1 MSGDKVRSN
10 QSGEEL
16 AVDNPLPSSHGS
28 GSTTTAGGKA
38 RATKV
43 GNNKNDVESPLP
55 KNHGSGW
62 ATMSG
67 MSGGKARGNQSVKV
81 KNAVE
86 SDNVPHQ
93 SLPKGQASHVGV
105 GARKSPPENL

>member
-1 MSGDKVRSN
+1 MCDGTSDDTASSN
-10 QSGEEL
+10 IYS
-16 AVDNPLPSSHGS
+16 
-28 GSTTTAGGKA
+28 
-38 RATKV
+38 
-43 GNNKNDVESPLP
+43 NDVESPLP

-86 SDNVPHQ
+86 SDNVT